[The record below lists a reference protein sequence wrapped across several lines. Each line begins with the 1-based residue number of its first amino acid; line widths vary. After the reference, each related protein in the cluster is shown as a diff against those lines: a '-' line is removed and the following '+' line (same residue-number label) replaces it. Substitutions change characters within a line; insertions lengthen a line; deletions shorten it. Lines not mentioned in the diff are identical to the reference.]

1 MIPVF
6 LNFLIE
12 KKKEKDWNKHTFTSL
27 KYQESYKKII
37 KVAAKNYVKVVRI
50 GSVFQSIFYCIQL
63 RGLRITSPEL
73 AWIREN
79 AK

>member
-37 KVAAKNYVKVVRI
+37 KAAAKNYVKVVRI
-50 GSVFQSIFYCIQL
+50 GSVFHIFYCIQL
-63 RGLRITSPEL
+63 RGLRIKSPEL